1 MTDIL
6 GDKIYWIKRRNIYGS
21 KIKIAKIRFEEKT
34 LLPVVATNSRNP
46 RDGRFIEIIGIYH
59 PIENNRLK
67 IDEEKALAWLNKG
80 AQPTDT
86 VKSLFRKLGLMKNT
100 KKKTGIK

>member
-1 MTDIL
+1 V
-6 GDKIYWIKRRNIYGS
+6 IKYIGLKGGTYMAVKLRLQRFGS
-21 KIKIAKIRFEEKT
+21 KKR
-34 LLPVVATNSRNP
+34 PYYRVVATNSRNP

-86 VKSLFRKLGLMKNT
+86 VKSLFRKLGINEKYE
-100 KKKTGIK
+100 KQKTGIK